1 MAIEAKEL
9 NIKIIDIL
17 AILKKF
23 NIDYAEYI
31 KNRQLYVDLYK
42 KGFQALWDTKT
53 ELKQC

>member
-42 KGFQALWDTKT
+42 KGF
-53 ELKQC
+53 